1 VEDRAEGQ
9 EKNWDVFCP
18 IVGKRVC
25 SEFSD
30 DRFTMYEFAFK
41 DLGFRLP
48 FSDLAA
54 GVFGW
59 LKLALSQLHPNSLAF

>member
-1 VEDRAEGQ
+1 EEGPA
-9 EKNWDVFCP
+9 KNWETYCP

-25 SEFSD
+25 SPYSEDEFA
-30 DRFTMYEFAFK
+30 MYEFAFK
-41 DLGFRLP
+41 ELAFRLP

-59 LKLALSQLHPNSLAF
+59 LRLAPS